1 MNLHDIHRGIKK
13 NKKRRRV
20 GRGPGSGWGKTSG
33 RGNKG
38 QGQLAGWTSK
48 PVFEGGQMPLSRRIP
63 KRGFNN
69 QWAAVVTSVNLGQID
84 AVFNAGE
91 EVTPESLRLH
101 NLAGGRYD
109 LLKILAGGEL
119 TKKLK
124 ISAHRFSA
132 SALAKIE
139 KAGAEAVVLPGPAP
153 VVKNKQKRKG

>member
-63 KRGFNN
+63 KRGFHNRFG
-69 QWAAVVTSVNLGQID
+69 AVVVSVNLGQID

-101 NLAGGRYD
+101 NLSPRGRVRLAEGAGRRRVDQEIED
-109 LLKILAGGEL
+109 L
-119 TKKLK
+119 
-124 ISAHRFSA
+124 SS
-132 SALAKIE
+132 
-139 KAGAEAVVLPGPAP
+139 
-153 VVKNKQKRKG
+153 